1 VALKHSLDAL
11 DSEVDVDQGEG
22 LAERIVDFGAER
34 PVCDLNVVGQ
44 LGEGLDGEAERP
56 VCCLNVVGEGL
67 DGRPVCCLNVV
78 GEGLDGEA
86 ERPVCYLNVGEG
98 LAAERPVCHL
108 DFDVPLLLFSP
119 LFSLLDP
126 SLHLRLQKVV
136 CDRDHVPISH
146 PDPALLWVGLVS
158 QS

>member
-1 VALKHSLDAL
+1 MALKHSLDAL

-44 LGEGLDGEAERP
+44 L
-56 VCCLNVVGEGL
+56 
-67 DGRPVCCLNVV
+67 